1 MNDGRDSLIYP
12 SDGSVKTKSSAE
24 PLFKKY
30 LNPRYNLSCS
40 FADFY
45 LMRYAEV
52 LLYAA
57 EAAASLGETDKAL
70 GFLEEIHAR
79 ARRSIEGGS
88 AYPKMADWGNLT
100 TKEELVSA
108 IMWERVF
115 ELHGEGHEFFD
126 THRRGAKFM
135 SEWLT
140 KPLNAFLKGPEQT
153 RELKDLFYGYY
164 LPENG
169 QELRK
174 SVLLAFP
181 DVEFRNNSAISSS
194 EQNDFYFDY
203 LPETFTAAE

>member
-1 MNDGRDSLIYP
+1 
-12 SDGSVKTKSSAE
+12 
-24 PLFKKY
+24 
-30 LNPRYNLSCS
+30 
-40 FADFY
+40 
-45 LMRYAEV
+45 MRYAEV
-52 LLYAA
+52 ILYAA
-57 EAAASLGETDKAL
+57 EAAASLNETPKAY
-70 GFLEEIHAR
+70 EYMERIHAR

-88 AYPKMADWGNLT
+88 AHPTMADWGTLA
-100 TKEELVSA
+100 TKDELIAA

-140 KPLNAFLKGPEQT
+140 KPINAFLKEPEQCGVQDIT
-153 RELKDLFYGYY
+153 VSDPAKNTEFKNLFYSHF
-164 LPENG
+164 LPEDV

-174 SVLLAFP
+174 SILLAFP
-181 DVEFRNNSAISSS
+181 EVEFRNNSAIGAD